1 MNKIEPPYLELP
13 QGTTDTIGRYED
25 YNKVYNTP
33 EGKRVL
39 DDLLYHA
46 AVDRTAFCMKA
57 DNQTFFN
64 LGKQSMGYHIMNVL
78 STEPKKPQQTT
89 TTRHLD
95 D

>member
-1 MNKIEPPYLELP
+1 MIKVEPPYLQLP
-13 QGTTDTIGRYED
+13 HGNIDVQSRYED
-25 YNKVYNTP
+25 YAKVYNTP

-39 DDLLYHA
+39 NDLLYYT

-78 STEPKKPQQTT
+78 TTEPKQLQTT
-89 TTRHLD
+89 TIEE
-95 D
+95 